1 MSILALPAP
10 PPPASLV
17 YIPSP
22 LRSAFD
28 DDTPSPPSAYRA
40 SFMNLSP
47 LRSARE
53 SIRFSRAHRHR
64 SPAPVPDRSHP
75 FRSLLRSAKSL
86 PSLRPHKRSKL
97 DLAHES
103 NPKLAPVGAQPVS
116 TSGAPSVYTSG
127 GARSPINGT
136 LASPSPIHAAF
147 TAGGPN
153 RTIGASLPVSSPD
166 PRGYYSPAPS
176 AIASTSNSSSP
187 GGAGP
192 SSSFRPGR
200 VAPAPPTSQPLD
212 PSPRLHRQTSTGGAA
227 RSSYHP
233 SSGRPPYA
241 SSSSSSAQSHS
252 LHAPPGSAPTSP
264 SRGPSP
270 NLHGGGGSN
279 GSLYGGSRAS
289 WEIVDDQHASGGGVY
304 SNANIKK
311 SQISLGAASSSSMR
325 ELNDALPSSTTTT
338 SQTAPNRST
347 NSSTSSLNNLHHH
360 QRTHYNSNSISHNNY
375 NLLHDPATA
384 AATNY
389 SAFLDAS
396 TSSPSTP
403 AVGGSHANR
412 SSYGT
417 GQIVPSPAAMPAN
430 SEGDYFGSTGGGTSS
445 QVATPAERYPSS
457 STSSS
462 GAGGASQSSQ
472 PQQSGP
478 TSQSQRNSS
487 EKLVETPGGSTMN
500 GKEKKS
506 KGFSSFLADVFSGP
520 NKKVEIS
527 TPYDPVHLTHVGFNS
542 DTGEF
547 TGLPKEWQQL
557 LQNAGVSREEQAA
570 HPQAVAEIVAFYQDA
585 TKGIGHAAGD
595 EVDDVWNKFGH
606 GPEGSDHHHQ
616 QQHHRQQNQNQN
628 GVVGNFEQP
637 RAAPPPPPPGGLR
650 KAPAPPPRPSPP
662 SQQPSMD
669 RQRFDQEREQYL
681 QQQQQQQQQRYQRER
696 SGTLPLPTSPDRRGG
711 SSPSPSLLDRS
722 QSVRTPTS
730 SASASSFNSTTSP
743 LVVLK
748 NKSSQPQLGQQQPP
762 PGAMSDLARA
772 QSLKNSSSQPVA
784 LPHRPAPPKPLAA
797 PAVPVPGQ
805 QQQQQQQLVKKP
817 SIAPGGPGN
826 QPRRREPKHKK
837 EAADVV
843 ERLKA
848 ICTDADP
855 TKLYRNL
862 VKIGQGASG
871 GVYTAYQVGTNLS
884 VAIKQMNLEQQP
896 KQDLII
902 NEILV
907 MKESRHQNIVNF
919 IDSFLLKGDLWVVME
934 YMEGGSLTDVVTC
947 NIMSE
952 GQIAAVSRETL
963 QGLKHLHE
971 HGVIHRD
978 IKSDNILLS
987 LQGDIKLTD
996 FGFCAQIKGDDA
1008 KRTTMVGTP
1017 YWMAPEVVTRK
1028 EYGPKVDV
1036 WSLGIMAIE
1045 MVEGE
1050 PPYLNENPLRALY
1063 LIATNGSPTIN
1074 NPEQLSVV
1082 FRDFLK
1088 QSLEVDA
1095 DKRPNAKQ
1103 LLQHPFFEKAQP
1115 LTTLAPLIAAARQ
1128 QSKSKST

>member
-1 MSILALPAP
+1 M
-10 PPPASLV
+10 
-17 YIPSP
+17 
-22 LRSAFD
+22 
-28 DDTPSPPSAYRA
+28 
-40 SFMNLSP
+40 
-47 LRSARE
+47 
-53 SIRFSRAHRHR
+53 
-64 SPAPVPDRSHP
+64 APVPP
-75 FRSLLRSAKSL
+75 
-86 PSLRPHKRSKL
+86 
-97 DLAHES
+97 
-103 NPKLAPVGAQPVS
+103 PKPTIRHHQDHFTGAQPVS
-116 TSGAPSVYTSG
+116 TSGAPSSYTPNAGLVGS
-127 GARSPINGT
+127 SSSSSI
-136 LASPSPIHAAF
+136 LPSPIHAAF
-147 TAGGPN
+147 TSGGSSRN
-153 RTIGASLPVSSPD
+153 IGAPLPVSTPD
-166 PRGYYSPAPS
+166 SRGYYTSTPIP
-176 AIASTSNSSSP
+176 STSTSTAS
-187 GGAGP
+187 P
-192 SSSFRPGR
+192 SSGFKPGR
-200 VAPAPPTSQPLD
+200 VAPAPPPPGVTASSQSQPTTPHLFD
-212 PSPRLHRQTSTGGAA
+212 PNQQQQQQQLSRQTSTTGAA

-233 SSGRPPYA
+233 TSGRPPYA
-241 SSSSSSAQSHS
+241 STSTSSSANSS
-252 LHAPPGSAPTSP
+252 SALHGGGGGGAMGTGSAPTSP
-264 SRGPSP
+264 NRRPSP
-270 NLHGGGGSN
+270 NLPLNGGNGGRGSWELIDSTNEFYQPSNSNIKHSQIPSVASTPQQQGGSSSY
-279 GSLYGGSRAS
+279 GSNSTP
-289 WEIVDDQHASGGGVY
+289 
-304 SNANIKK
+304 
-311 SQISLGAASSSSMR
+311 SLR
-325 ELNDALPSSTTTT
+325 DLNEALPLPHSS
-338 SQTAPNRST
+338 
-347 NSSTSSLNNLHHH
+347 NSSTSSLNNAKSSSSYHSK
-360 QRTHYNSNSISHNNY
+360 QPSFS
-375 NLLHDPATA
+375 LLNDPATS

-389 SAFLDAS
+389 STFLSDQINSSSS
-396 TSSPSTP
+396 TPSGFNAGGNGMVLSPS
-403 AVGGSHANR
+403 
-412 SSYGT
+412 
-417 GQIVPSPAAMPAN
+417 AMPAN
-430 SEGDYFGSTGGGTSS
+430 PEGDYFGSYSTSSTGAGGGNSSNVGTPSILPSTGTGGGGERSLASS
-445 QVATPAERYPSS
+445 QI
-457 STSSS
+457 
-462 GAGGASQSSQ
+462 GAGG
-472 PQQSGP
+472 GGG
-478 TSQSQRNSS
+478 SQRNSGD
-487 EKLVETPGGSTMN
+487 KGGTETPGGSGTIN

-585 TKGIGHAAGD
+585 TKGMGVAAGD
-595 EVDDVWNKFGH
+595 EKDDVWKKFKH
-606 GPEGSDHHHQ
+606 GPEGEG
-616 QQHHRQQNQNQN
+616 NV
-628 GVVGNFEQP
+628 VVGNFEKP

-650 KAPAPPPRPSPP
+650 KAPAPPSRPLPP
-662 SQQPSMD
+662 SQQSSMSS
-669 RQRFDQEREQYL
+669 L
-681 QQQQQQQQQRYQRER
+681 HPQQQYQRER
-696 SGTLPLPTSPDRRGG
+696 SGTLPLPSSPDRRGG
-711 SSPSPSLLDRS
+711 SSPTPSSLDRS
-722 QSVRTPTS
+722 QSVRSPPPS
-730 SASASSFNSTTSP
+730 SPGSTSP
-743 LVVLK
+743 LVLK
-748 NKSSQPQLGQQQPP
+748 NKSSQPQLYQKP
-762 PGAMSDLARA
+762 MTDLARA
-772 QSLKNSSSQPVA
+772 QSLKNSSNHGSNA
-784 LPHRPAPPKPLAA
+784 LPQPHRPAPPKPST
-797 PAVPVPGQ
+797 PVLPPSSQQSQQSQ
-805 QQQQQQQLVKKP
+805 QQSQQPQQLTKKP
-817 SIAPGGPGN
+817 SIAPGGPGEK
-826 QPRRREPKHKK
+826 PRRREPKHRK

-963 QGLKHLHE
+963 KGLKHLHE
-971 HGVIHRD
+971 HDVIHRD

-996 FGFCAQIKGDDA
+996 FGFCARIKGDDA

-1063 LIATNGSPTIN
+1063 LIATNGSPTIS

-1095 DKRPNAKQ
+1095 DKRPNAKE

-1128 QSKSKST
+1128 QSKSKSN

>member
-1 MSILALPAP
+1 MPPVP
-10 PPPASLV
+10 PPKPT
-17 YIPSP
+17 I
-22 LRSAFD
+22 RHHQD
-28 DDTPSPPSAYRA
+28 
-40 SFMNLSP
+40 SFT
-47 LRSARE
+47 
-53 SIRFSRAHRHR
+53 
-64 SPAPVPDRSHP
+64 
-75 FRSLLRSAKSL
+75 
-86 PSLRPHKRSKL
+86 
-97 DLAHES
+97 
-103 NPKLAPVGAQPVS
+103 GAQPVS
-116 TSGAPSVYTSG
+116 TSGAPSSYISSS
-127 GARSPINGT
+127 ANSSM
-136 LASPSPIHAAF
+136 SPSPIHAAF
-147 TAGGPN
+147 TAGGPT
-153 RTIGASLPVSSPD
+153 RSIGAPLPVSTPD
-166 PRGYYSPAPS
+166 SRGYYSSAPV
-176 AIASTSNSSSP
+176 ASSSSSSTNP
-187 GGAGP
+187 SP
-192 SSSFRPGR
+192 SSSNVFKPGR
-200 VAPAPPTSQPLD
+200 TAPPPPPPTSQPL
-212 PSPRLHRQTSTGGAA
+212 PSPHILDPAFPLTRQTSTGGAA

-241 SSSSSSAQSHS
+241 SPNLSSTSISRGGAGGGNAPPVPGSAGSS
-252 LHAPPGSAPTSP
+252 LHAPGSTPTSP
-264 SRGPSP
+264 ARRPSP
-270 NLHGGGGSN
+270 NLTNPPPN
-279 GSLYGGSRAS
+279 GSSFGRGS
-289 WEIVDDQHASGGGVY
+289 WEIVDSNNSGV
-304 SNANIKK
+304 KH
-311 SQISLGAASSSSMR
+311 SQIPAVATTSSMR
-325 ELNDALPSSTTTT
+325 ELGDALPSTTTT
-338 SQTAPNRST
+338 NQHLHST
-347 NSSTSSLNNLHHH
+347 NSSTSSLHFQPHQPHHNNSGSSTSSSQQHQQPRHH
-360 QRTHYNSNSISHNNY
+360 QNY
-375 NLLHDPATA
+375 PSQSGGGSYSLLNDPATS

-389 SAFLDAS
+389 STLLDQVTPSGTNRYSAGQGGGAGGMVL
-396 TSSPSTP
+396 SPS
-403 AVGGSHANR
+403 A
-412 SSYGT
+412 
-417 GQIVPSPAAMPAN
+417 IPAN
-430 SEGDYFGSTGGGTSS
+430 QEGDYFGTYS
-445 QVATPAERYPSS
+445 A
-457 STSSS
+457 
-462 GAGGASQSSQ
+462 GAGGGGGGSGSNVGTPSIAAGGERSLASSQ
-472 PQQSGP
+472 LGQGQ
-478 TSQSQRNSS
+478 QSQRNSGDKATS
-487 EKLVETPGGSTMN
+487 SGTETPGGTSTIN
-500 GKEKKS
+500 GSGKEKKS
-506 KGFSSFLADVFSGP
+506 KGFGSFLADVFSGP

-585 TKGIGHAAGD
+585 TKGMGVAAGD
-595 EVDDVWNKFGH
+595 EKDDVWKKFAH
-606 GPEGSDHHHQ
+606 GPDGEPQ
-616 QQHHRQQNQNQN
+616 QGGAN
-628 GVVGNFEQP
+628 GAVVGNFEKP

-650 KAPAPPPRPSPP
+650 KAPAPPGRPVAP
-662 SQQPSMD
+662 SQQSSTSSID
-669 RQRFDQEREQYL
+669 RARDVRDQLHPQGH
-681 QQQQQQQQQRYQRER
+681 QQQQYQRER

-711 SSPSPSLLDRS
+711 SSPTPSALDRS
-722 QSVRTPTS
+722 QSVRNPS
-730 SASASSFNSTTSP
+730 SSSSPGGTSP
-743 LVVLK
+743 LVLK
-748 NKSSQPQLGQQQPP
+748 NKTSQPQMYQQQQ
-762 PGAMSDLARA
+762 AMSDLARA
-772 QSLKNSSSQPVA
+772 QSLKNSSSQPAHA
-784 LPHRPAPPKPLAA
+784 LPHRPAPPKPAG
-797 PAVPVPGQ
+797 PPGGVSSHQ
-805 QQQQQQQLVKKP
+805 QQQQALTKKP
-817 SIAPGGPGN
+817 SVAPGGPGN

-837 EAADVV
+837 ESADVV

-971 HGVIHRD
+971 HDVIHRD

-987 LQGDIKLTD
+987 LNGDIKLTD
-996 FGFCAQIKGDDA
+996 FGFCARIKGDDA

-1028 EYGPKVDV
+1028 EYGPKVDI

-1095 DKRPNAKQ
+1095 DRRPNASQ
-1103 LLQHPFFEKAQP
+1103 LLQHPFFEKAQA
-1115 LTTLAPLIAAARQ
+1115 LTTLTPLIAAARQ
-1128 QSKSKST
+1128 QAKGKST

>member
-1 MSILALPAP
+1 MQADSRSSSLYSRRRKSRSISIIALPYP
-10 PPPASLV
+10 PYLQSQSPL
-17 YIPSP
+17 IPSP

-28 DDTPSPPSAYRA
+28 DITPSPPSAYRS
-40 SFMNLSP
+40 SFLNLSP
-47 LRSARE
+47 LRNSRF
-53 SIRFSRAHRHR
+53 SIRHSRRPSNLSISPSSR
-64 SPAPVPDRSHP
+64 SPSL
-75 FRSLLRSAKSL
+75 RSLLRSAKSL

-97 DLAHES
+97 DLSHLFHHDSSETS
-103 NPKLAPVGAQPVS
+103 GAQPIS
-116 TSGAPSVYTSG
+116 TSGAPSTYTPGSSL
-127 GARSPINGT
+127 SPINVINGSSSI
-136 LASPSPIHAAF
+136 LPSPIHAAF
-147 TAGGPN
+147 TSGGPTRN
-153 RTIGASLPVSSPD
+153 IGAPLPVSSPD
-166 PRGYYSPAPS
+166 SRGYY
-176 AIASTSNSSSP
+176 ASTSSTPLPSAS
-187 GGAGP
+187 ASP
-192 SSSFRPGR
+192 SSFKPGR
-200 VAPAPPTSQPLD
+200 VAPAPPTTQPL
-212 PSPRLHRQTSTGGAA
+212 PSPHVLDPASQLSRQTSTGGAA

-233 SSGRPPYA
+233 TSGRPPYNSNSNHPSSNSVSRA
-241 SSSSSSAQSHS
+241 PPVPSSSNS
-252 LHAPPGSAPTSP
+252 LLGSAPTSP
-264 SRGPSP
+264 ARRPSP
-270 NLHGGGGSN
+270 NLMNAPTTNGGGSSFGRGSWEMVDSNNDHSIKHSQIPAVPGHHGGGGGSGSN
-279 GSLYGGSRAS
+279 NSGSTP
-289 WEIVDDQHASGGGVY
+289 
-304 SNANIKK
+304 
-311 SQISLGAASSSSMR
+311 SLR
-325 ELNDALPSSTTTT
+325 DLNDVLPTPHSS
-338 SQTAPNRST
+338 
-347 NSSTSSLNNLHHH
+347 NSSTSSLNYNPVSSNSNRPHHH
-360 QRTHYNSNSISHNNY
+360 QQYPSQSGSY
-375 NLLHDPATA
+375 SLLNDPATS

-389 SAFLDAS
+389 STLLDQQQTGSNRYSSGGGAGLGGS
-396 TSSPSTP
+396 MVLSPSAIP
-403 AVGGSHANR
+403 QNA
-412 SSYGT
+412 
-417 GQIVPSPAAMPAN
+417 
-430 SEGDYFGSTGGGTSS
+430 EGDYFGSYGNQG
-445 QVATPAERYPSS
+445 
-457 STSSS
+457 
-462 GAGGASQSSQ
+462 GAGGSNVGTPSIVPGGGGERSLASSQ
-472 PQQSGP
+472 IGQGP
-478 TSQSQRNSS
+478 TSQRNSGD
-487 EKLVETPGGSTMN
+487 KVGYGNGGAETPGGSTIN

-585 TKGIGHAAGD
+585 TKGMGVAAGD
-595 EVDDVWNKFGH
+595 EKDDVWKKFAH
-606 GPEGSDHHHQ
+606 GPEGA
-616 QQHHRQQNQNQN
+616 NG

-650 KAPAPPPRPSPP
+650 KAPTPPTRPLPP
-662 SQQPSMD
+662 SQQSSSSSLHP
-669 RQRFDQEREQYL
+669 
-681 QQQQQQQQQRYQRER
+681 QQPQQYQRER
-696 SGTLPLPTSPDRRGG
+696 SGTLPLPSSPDRRG
-711 SSPSPSLLDRS
+711 PSPTPSSLDRS
-722 QSVRTPTS
+722 QSVRTPSS
-730 SASASSFNSTTSP
+730 SASPGSTSP
-743 LVVLK
+743 LVLK
-748 NKSSQPQLGQQQPP
+748 NKSSQPQLYQQHQQKQPI
-762 PGAMSDLARA
+762 SDLARA
-772 QSLKNSSSQPVA
+772 QSLKNSSTQPVA
-784 LPHRPAPPKPLAA
+784 LPHRPAPPKPSTPAA
-797 PAVPVPGQ
+797 LPQ
-805 QQQQQQQLVKKP
+805 QQSQQALTKKP

-971 HGVIHRD
+971 HDVIHRD

-996 FGFCAQIKGDDA
+996 FGFCARIKGDEA

-1095 DKRPNAKQ
+1095 DRRPNAAQ

-1128 QSKSKST
+1128 QSKGKST

>member
-1 MSILALPAP
+1 M
-10 PPPASLV
+10 
-17 YIPSP
+17 
-22 LRSAFD
+22 
-28 DDTPSPPSAYRA
+28 
-40 SFMNLSP
+40 
-47 LRSARE
+47 
-53 SIRFSRAHRHR
+53 
-64 SPAPVPDRSHP
+64 APVPP
-75 FRSLLRSAKSL
+75 
-86 PSLRPHKRSKL
+86 
-97 DLAHES
+97 
-103 NPKLAPVGAQPVS
+103 PKPTIRHHQDSFTGAQPVS
-116 TSGAPSVYTSG
+116 TSGAPSSYTPG
-127 GARSPINGT
+127 GGLIGSSA
-136 LASPSPIHAAF
+136 ASASSMLPSPIHAAF

-153 RTIGASLPVSSPD
+153 RTIGAPLPVSTPD
-166 PRGYYSPAPS
+166 LRGYYSSAPS
-176 AIASTSNSSSP
+176 AAQVPSAASPSASSV
-187 GGAGP
+187 
-192 SSSFRPGR
+192 FKPGR
-200 VAPAPPTSQPLD
+200 VAPAPPVASSQPLPTAPSASTSNHILD
-212 PSPRLHRQTSTGGAA
+212 PILDPQSQLSRQHSTGGAA

-233 SSGRPPYA
+233 TSGRPPYA
-241 SSSSSSAQSHS
+241 PSPASSSTSINQTRGVSSSTVSNNS
-252 LHAPPGSAPTSP
+252 LHAPGSAPTSP
-264 SRGPSP
+264 ARRPAP
-270 NLHGGGGSN
+270 NLPLNGAGGSFGGARGSWELVDSNQQPGSSGDFYQHGNSNIKHSQIPPSAAAASSGGGSF
-279 GSLYGGSRAS
+279 G
-289 WEIVDDQHASGGGVY
+289 
-304 SNANIKK
+304 
-311 SQISLGAASSSSMR
+311 SSSTPSLR
-325 ELNDALPSSTTTT
+325 DLNDALPNAPHSSNSSSSSLMNYNSGSSTAALG
-338 SQTAPNRST
+338 QPP
-347 NSSTSSLNNLHHH
+347 SSSSSRGNYHGGHQAQKPSYSLLN
-360 QRTHYNSNSISHNNY
+360 
-375 NLLHDPATA
+375 DPATS

-389 SAFLDAS
+389 SAFLSDPSASSAAS
-396 TSSPSTP
+396 TPITNGFGSGGGMVLSPS
-403 AVGGSHANR
+403 AL
-412 SSYGT
+412 
-417 GQIVPSPAAMPAN
+417 PAN
-430 SEGDYFGSTGGGTSS
+430 AEGDYFGSYAASSTAGGNSNVGTPAIVAGGGGERSLASS
-445 QVATPAERYPSS
+445 QIG
-457 STSSS
+457 S
-462 GAGGASQSSQ
+462 GSGGY
-472 PQQSGP
+472 G
-478 TSQSQRNSS
+478 QSQRNSGDKGS
-487 EKLVETPGGSTMN
+487 GSGSGSGGAETPGGSAIN

-585 TKGIGHAAGD
+585 TKGMGVAAGD
-595 EVDDVWNKFGH
+595 EKDDVWKKFAH
-606 GPEGSDHHHQ
+606 GPEGA
-616 QQHHRQQNQNQN
+616 N
-628 GVVGNFEQP
+628 GGAVVGNFEKP
-637 RAAPPPPPPGGLR
+637 RAAPPPPGPGGLR
-650 KAPAPPPRPSPP
+650 KAPAPPVRPPPP
-662 SQQPSMD
+662 SQQSSLSSLHP
-669 RQRFDQEREQYL
+669 
-681 QQQQQQQQQRYQRER
+681 QQQHSQQYQRER
-696 SGTLPLPTSPDRRGG
+696 SGTLPLPSSPDRRP
-711 SSPSPSLLDRS
+711 SPSPTSSLDRS
-722 QSVRTPTS
+722 QSVRSPPPS
-730 SASASSFNSTTSP
+730 SSISPGSTSP
-743 LVVLK
+743 LVLK
-748 NKSSQPQLGQQQPP
+748 NKSSQPQLYHPQKQP
-762 PGAMSDLARA
+762 MSDLARA
-772 QSLKNSSSQPVA
+772 QSLKNSSTQPVA
-784 LPHRPAPPKPLAA
+784 LPHRPAPPKPST
-797 PAVPVPGQ
+797 PPVMPQ
-805 QQQQQQQLVKKP
+805 QQQQQFALTKKP

-837 EAADVV
+837 ESADVV

-971 HGVIHRD
+971 HDVIHRD

-996 FGFCAQIKGDDA
+996 FGFCARIKGDEA

-1095 DKRPNAKQ
+1095 DRRPNAAQ

-1115 LTTLAPLIAAARQ
+1115 LVTLAPLIAAARQ
-1128 QSKSKST
+1128 QSKSKS

>member
-1 MSILALPAP
+1 M
-10 PPPASLV
+10 
-17 YIPSP
+17 
-22 LRSAFD
+22 
-28 DDTPSPPSAYRA
+28 
-40 SFMNLSP
+40 
-47 LRSARE
+47 
-53 SIRFSRAHRHR
+53 
-64 SPAPVPDRSHP
+64 APVPP
-75 FRSLLRSAKSL
+75 
-86 PSLRPHKRSKL
+86 
-97 DLAHES
+97 
-103 NPKLAPVGAQPVS
+103 PKPTIRHHQDSFTGAQPVS
-116 TSGAPSVYTSG
+116 TSGAPSSYTPG
-127 GARSPINGT
+127 GSLSPINGISPSSSSI
-136 LASPSPIHAAF
+136 LPSPIHAAF
-147 TAGGPN
+147 TSGGPTRN
-153 RTIGASLPVSSPD
+153 IGAPLPVSTPD
-166 PRGYYSPAPS
+166 SRGYYSSTPVGSAPG
-176 AIASTSNSSSP
+176 SSSSTNP
-187 GGAGP
+187 SP

-200 VAPAPPTSQPLD
+200 VAPAPPTSQPL
-212 PSPRLHRQTSTGGAA
+212 PSPHILDPAHPLTRQTSTSGNGGGGAA

-233 SSGRPPYA
+233 TSGRPPYA
-241 SSSSSSAQSHS
+241 ASSNPSTSSIPRAAPPVPQSAASS
-252 LHAPPGSAPTSP
+252 LHAPGSAPTSP
-264 SRGPSP
+264 ARRPSP
-270 NLHGGGGSN
+270 NLANPPPTHPSSSFGRG
-279 GSLYGGSRAS
+279 S
-289 WEIVDDQHASGGGVY
+289 WELVDPAGGV
-304 SNANIKK
+304 KR
-311 SQISLGAASSSSMR
+311 SQIPPSAAAAASTSS
-325 ELNDALPSSTTTT
+325 NSSTPPSLRDLHDTLPLSHHPTH
-338 SQTAPNRST
+338 PHST
-347 NSSTSSLNNLHHH
+347 NSSTSSLGGGGPHSHSSVS
-360 QRTHYNSNSISHNNY
+360 RSNSRHQQYPSLSSPAGHAASY
-375 NLLHDPATA
+375 SLLNDPATS

-389 SAFLDAS
+389 SASLDQPGGGGAGGNGS
-396 TSSPSTP
+396 NQRYSAGVGVGGGLVLSPS
-403 AVGGSHANR
+403 
-412 SSYGT
+412 
-417 GQIVPSPAAMPAN
+417 AMPPNA
-430 SEGDYFGSTGGGTSS
+430 EGDYFGSSFAGGGGSNVGTPAAAAAGGERSLTSS
-445 QVATPAERYPSS
+445 QLGVPP
-457 STSSS
+457 
-462 GAGGASQSSQ
+462 
-472 PQQSGP
+472 
-478 TSQSQRNSS
+478 SQRNSGDRGM
-487 EKLVETPGGSTMN
+487 ETPGGSMIN

-585 TKGIGHAAGD
+585 AKGMGVAAGD
-595 EVDDVWNKFGH
+595 EKDDVWKKFAH
-606 GPEGSDHHHQ
+606 GPDGEDLQSPGGA
-616 QQHHRQQNQNQN
+616 N
-628 GVVGNFEQP
+628 GGAVGNFEQP

-650 KAPAPPPRPSPP
+650 KAPAPPSRPLPP
-662 SQQPSMD
+662 SQQSSTSSID
-669 RQRFDQEREQYL
+669 RARDLRYEKGL
-681 QQQQQQQQQRYQRER
+681 HPQQPYQRER
-696 SGTLPLPTSPDRRGG
+696 SGTLPLPTSPDRRGA
-711 SSPSPSLLDRS
+711 PSPTPSSLDRS
-722 QSVRTPTS
+722 QSVRTPS
-730 SASASSFNSTTSP
+730 SSSTPPPGSTSP
-743 LVVLK
+743 LVLK
-748 NKSSQPQLGQQQPP
+748 NKSSQPQLYSQYPSQAPQQA
-762 PGAMSDLARA
+762 AMSDLARA
-772 QSLKNSSSQPVA
+772 QSLKNSSTKPVA
-784 LPHRPAPPKPLAA
+784 LPHRPAPPKPSGPPA
-797 PAVPVPGQ
+797 PVAQ
-805 QQQQQQQLVKKP
+805 QQPPPSQALSKKP

-971 HGVIHRD
+971 HDVIHRD

-996 FGFCAQIKGDDA
+996 FGFCARIKGDDA

-1095 DKRPNAKQ
+1095 DRRPNAAQ

-1128 QSKSKST
+1128 QSKGKST